1 MASLLGH
8 VSDMQGRGW
17 RFAFGTHKE
26 FDRFFSNL
34 QHGSSAKAKA
44 AALAY
49 QKDPKLQKKLQ
60 TIEFS
65 GPAKRYGISVEEWVK
80 KSAAERKA
88 MSNNYHLKLR
98 LEAQRIK
105 NIAARTFT
113 HKNKTYVIPLR
124 AHSKVIPWYKK
135 FLKSITDYVINRKPG
150 TSVLESIQTIPGYK
164 QYIAQKNSVLA
175 RLFQDLQEYFSKWKK
190 AYPHY
195 FAYFVDNKLDHIAT
209 LKQ

>member
-49 QKDPKLQKKLQ
+49 QKAHKLQKKLQ

-80 KSAAERKA
+80 KRAAERKA

-98 LEAQRIK
+98 LEAQRI
-105 NIAARTFT
+105 
-113 HKNKTYVIPLR
+113 
-124 AHSKVIPWYKK
+124 
-135 FLKSITDYVINRKPG
+135 
-150 TSVLESIQTIPGYK
+150 
-164 QYIAQKNSVLA
+164 
-175 RLFQDLQEYFSKWKK
+175 
-190 AYPHY
+190 
-195 FAYFVDNKLDHIAT
+195 
-209 LKQ
+209 